1 MPTSAVAG
9 IPRTRPAVKTDQMS
23 VVRRY
28 YNTDGTAWKGGAL
41 KEGQALIVQLEVESK
56 ARMPDAL
63 LVDLLPAGLEIENLN
78 LTPAEQWADVSVD
91 GVSLDER
98 GSQANIVHEEYRDDR
113 ACAGPSTSP
122 RRAGRGRHRRRGHR
136 WGAHRLTGG
145 SSGSDISAISPS
157 TNPVGFASLS
167 STSRATSAAA
177 DV

>member
-1 MPTSAVAG
+1 MGSKCFDESGSPVAAG
-9 IPRTRPAVKTDQMS
+9 VTRIPR
-23 VVRRY
+23 
-28 YNTDGTAWKGGAL
+28 
-41 KEGQALIVQLEVESK
+41 
-56 ARMPDAL
+56 DA
-63 LVDLLPAGLEIENLN
+63 
-78 LTPAEQWADVSVD
+78 VD
-91 GVSLDER
+91 GPNGVAAPADDEDPEDES
-98 GSQANIVHEEYRDDR
+98 GDSADDEEYRDDR